1 MGYRDFSEVGAH
13 DMRKIVSIGFSSA
26 LVVSLFVSP
35 LMAQQVGSNTGS
47 IGMLSGVPAPS
58 PRAAAQMQG
67 QAPTH
72 SGNAVPHVQVPGLIE
87 QNDQPVAYRDPKR
100 GFVIAAPPGAR
111 FDRREEN
118 GQVLIQS
125 RKGYGLSVQAGDANP
140 NLSIHDM
147 FAKLESQY
155 LGDSRPWSEKSYEDN
170 NSVVGGLP
178 AGTAIYQAGASRTQV
193 IIARGQKTDFVFM
206 FFAPL
211 SRFEELMSELE
222 WILTSFR
229 PAPGEEPAELPIAQ
243 SKPEAQPMEPEV
255 RAASEPV
262 AMAAR
267 PAEPAAPMVDPT
279 MQIFSES
286 GYGYRVAYPR
296 DWNLEKMSAFT
307 NVISGQKGTA
317 AYEAMITMQNVKP
330 TNVAGNAAQT
340 AFDNLK
346 SNLSSQAQNVAFMG
360 EKPVTYTKNG
370 ITLDGRQFVANYE
383 HGGRAYRKWALV
395 LPRPEGEVAHIWSYT
410 APLDTFETYRPI
422 AEGIL
427 NSLKIDDGKG

>member
-13 DMRKIVSIGFSSA
+13 DMRKIVSTVCSSA
-26 LVVSLFVSP
+26 LAIGLFVSP
-35 LMAQQVGSNTGS
+35 SMAQQVAQNTGS
-47 IGMLSGVPAPS
+47 IGTLSGVPAPTPS
-58 PRAAAQMQG
+58 AAAQIPG
-67 QAPTH
+67 HASSNT
-72 SGNAVPHVQVPGLIE
+72 GNVNPQIQVPGLIE
-87 QNDQPVAYRDPKR
+87 QNSQPVAYRDPKR

-125 RKGYGLSVQAGDANP
+125 RKGYGLSIQAGDANP
-140 NLSIHDM
+140 NLSTHDM
-147 FAKLESQY
+147 FAKLEAQY
-155 LGDSRPWSEKSYEDN
+155 LGDSKPWSEKSYEDN
-170 NSVVGGLP
+170 HGIIGGLP

-193 IIARGQKTDFVFM
+193 IIARGLKTDFVFM
-206 FFAPL
+206 FFAPIT
-211 SRFEELMSELE
+211 RFESLSSELE

-229 PAPGEEPAELPIAQ
+229 PAPGEEPAELPVAQ
-243 SKPEAQPMEPEV
+243 KKPDAKPAEPDV
-255 RAASEPV
+255 RAAPEPV

-267 PAEPAAPMVDPT
+267 PVEPAAPMADPT

-286 GYGYRVAYPR
+286 GYGYRVAYPKG
-296 DWNLEKMSAFT
+296 WNLEKMSAFT
-307 NVISGQKGTA
+307 NVISGQKGTD

-330 TNVAGNAAQT
+330 ANVAGNAAQT
-340 AFDNLK
+340 AFENLK

-360 EKPVTYTKNG
+360 EKPVTYKKNG
-370 ITLDGRQFVANYE
+370 ISLDGRQFVANYE

-410 APLDTFETYRPI
+410 APLNSFETYRPI

-427 NSLKIDDGKG
+427 NSLKIDDGRG